1 MAETGDKE
9 AAVVPAPE
17 QGLSMFRKLFL
28 LGAVVGVVGLFLKTR
43 KPQAV
48 AGSWKEKSMA

>member
-43 KPQAV
+43 KPQAA